1 MHACVA
7 GVEAAKLSGAIHM
20 ANTFEVR
27 AVGEDWTA
35 ILPSDVKKTVS
46 TLNRGMDTTW
56 DSIMYICISM
66 YVHV

>member
-1 MHACVA
+1 
-7 GVEAAKLSGAIHM
+7 M